1 MKKVEFLYPELC
13 NIYAESYNIEYLS
26 RCCEELEIINT
37 RHGEVPAFAQG
48 DVDMIYLGCL
58 TERKQEKVI
67 ELLRPYTERIKE
79 LIDKGTIF
87 LVTGNAIEI
96 FGKSIEDAGRI
107 IPALGI
113 FDFTAKRY
121 MDVERHNSQYVGMFR
136 DGDGEEIL
144 LLGHRSQFSFAYGDF
159 EKTKFVDI
167 EIGIG
172 MNPDTKAEGIHV
184 NNFFGTYSL
193 GPYFI
198 MNPLFAKYILR
209 KLGVDDTLLFEKEA
223 VEAYEYRRDELR
235 RNLG

>member
-37 RHGEVPAFAQG
+37 RHGEVPAFARG

-113 FDFTAKRY
+113 FDFDTWTLRDITRSMSECLGMETARRFFCS
-121 MDVERHNSQYVGMFR
+121 DTGASS
-136 DGDGEEIL
+136 
-144 LLGHRSQFSFAYGDF
+144 RSHTAISRRQS
-159 EKTKFVDI
+159 
-167 EIGIG
+167 
-172 MNPDTKAEGIHV
+172 
-184 NNFFGTYSL
+184 SL
-193 GPYFI
+193 T
-198 MNPLFAKYILR
+198 LR
-209 KLGVDDTLLFEKEA
+209 SESE
-223 VEAYEYRRDELR
+223 
-235 RNLG
+235 